1 MSSFVCFTSFVLVLA
16 SDDMA
21 GDTARMP
28 AGATGLDGTTAVCFL
43 SDLKKPNYCHACELL
58 KHFFGTISSAS
69 PCCDIFLK
77 VLSVVVLRGRC
88 LLTEQIWVCVC
99 DWLGEKTDLNIKLHD
114 WL

>member
-1 MSSFVCFTSFVLVLA
+1 MLA
-16 SDDMA
+16 ADCSDDVA

-28 AGATGLDGTTAVCFL
+28 AVATGLDGTTAVCGL

-69 PCCDIFLK
+69 HPCDIFLK
-77 VLSVVVLRGRC
+77 VLSVVVLGSA
-88 LLTEQIWVCVC
+88 EQIRVCVC

-114 WL
+114 CL